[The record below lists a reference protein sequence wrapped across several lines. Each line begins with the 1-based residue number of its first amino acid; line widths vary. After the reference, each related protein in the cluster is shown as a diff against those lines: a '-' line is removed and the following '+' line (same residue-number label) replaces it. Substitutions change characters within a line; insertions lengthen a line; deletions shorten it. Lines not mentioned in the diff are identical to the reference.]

1 MASPI
6 TWQNVNGRSLAEA
19 AVPLDSASKMILGG
33 FDRLSNTADGYGKLQ
48 QTIQNQEEEA
58 NVQSFMERLQRA
70 RTPEEVAALQASGEL
85 DTLRA
90 ALKPASLAK
99 VRGAEDARIGSLMQQ
114 TTARNTFEDAV
125 AKRTADPIF
134 EQFRLAG
141 LNGDE
146 ATQSKLLADNPN
158 LRGWAEQVEKD
169 KALERK
175 VLEQARADRMAP
187 IQEANAIAE
196 GKIKGLQL
204 SSAEQA
210 AKDAAEQRRLAA
222 QLAREQQ
229 TYLSGKV
236 AGEEVLGSTAKRLGL
251 PVDDSGRANV
261 DDYTPEQ
268 KALLNKEVVLAGGQP
283 IDVVRGSDTVVA
295 DKMLARLMQSGEFS
309 PETIMKNR
317 DTIRGA
323 FASNVSSGAIGNDAA
338 AIALARAQEKV
349 MMEEKAANNWSAPGA
364 PDTRRNY
371 EELAKDVPSLI
382 NKESGFGVEKDI
394 GPIQGLLN
402 DLAINGLEIK
412 SNGKTVR
419 VTPSVNDVRGAIREA
434 KGNRF
439 GWGDDVRADN
449 IREILQKRYNS
460 PEVIERLSEAG
471 DIQAYRRKQAVREL
485 LNK

>member
-19 AVPLDSASKMILGG
+19 AVPLESASKMILGG

-70 RTPEEVAALQASGEL
+70 RSPEEVAALQASGEL

-90 ALKPASLAK
+90 ALKPTSLAK
-99 VRGAEDARIGSLMQQ
+99 VRGAEDARIASLMQQ
-114 TTARNTFEDAV
+114 TTAKNTFEDSL
-125 AKRTADPIF
+125 AKRAADPIF
-134 EQFRLAG
+134 EQYRLAG

-146 ATQSKLLADNPN
+146 AAQAKLLADNPN
-158 LRGWAEQVEKD
+158 LRGWATAVEQD

-175 VLEQARADRMAP
+175 MIEQARADRLAP

-210 AKDAAEQRRLAA
+210 AKDAAEQRRLSA
-222 QLAREQQ
+222 QLAKEQQ

-236 AGEEVLGSTAKRLGL
+236 AGEDALGAAAKRLGL
-251 PVDDSGRANV
+251 PVDDSGRAKV

-268 KALLNKEVVLAGGQP
+268 KAALNKEAVLAGGQP
-283 IDVVRGSDTVVA
+283 IDVVRGSDTAVA

-317 DTIRGA
+317 DAIRGA

>member
-19 AVPLDSASKMILGG
+19 AVPLESASKMILGG
-33 FDRLSNTADGYGKLQ
+33 FDRLSNTADGYGKRQ

-85 DTLRA
+85 DTLRSV
-90 ALKPASLAK
+90 LKPASLAK

-114 TTARNTFEDAV
+114 TTARNTFEDSMADR
-125 AKRTADPIF
+125 AADPIR
-134 EQFRLAG
+134 QAYRVAV
-141 LNGDE
+141 LNRDE
-146 ATQSKLLADNPN
+146 STQKAIREANPN
-158 LRGWAEQVEKD
+158 LRGLDRLLDEERK
-169 KALERK
+169 LERTF
-175 VLEQARADRMAP
+175 VEQDRADRMAP

-204 SSAEQA
+204 SDAEQA

-222 QLAREQQ
+222 QLAKEQQ

-236 AGEEVLGSTAKRLGL
+236 AGEDALGAAAKRLGY

-295 DKMLARLMQSGEFS
+295 DRMLARLMQSGEFS

-317 DTIRGA
+317 DAIRGA

>member
-1 MASPI
+1 MATPI
-6 TWQNVNGRSLAEA
+6 TWQTINGPSMALASIPMESA
-19 AVPLDSASKMILGG
+19 AKLILGG
-33 FDRLSNTADGYGKLQ
+33 FDRAGEALTGYNKQ
-48 QTIQNQEEEA
+48 QQAIEDRNA
-58 NVQSFMERLQRA
+58 NAQVQTFLERLQRV
-70 RTPEEVAALQASGEL
+70 RSPEEVAALQASGEL

-90 ALKPASLAK
+90 GLRPEDLAK
-99 VRGAEDARIGSLMQQ
+99 VRGAEEDRTSSLMQQ
-114 TTARNTFEDAV
+114 TTAKNTFEDSL
-125 AKRTADPIF
+125 AKRAADPIF
-134 EQFRLAG
+134 EQYRLAG

-146 ATQSKLLADNPN
+146 ATQTKLLADNPN
-158 LRGWAEQVEKD
+158 LRGWATAVEQD
-169 KALERK
+169 KALEGK
-175 VLEQARADRMAP
+175 MIEQARADRLAP

-236 AGEEVLGSTAKRLGL
+236 AGEEVLGATAKRLGL
-251 PVDDSGRANV
+251 PVDDYGRANV

-268 KALLNKEVVLAGGQP
+268 KAALNKEVVLAGGQP

-295 DKMLARLMQSGEFS
+295 DRMLARLMQSGEFS

-317 DTIRGA
+317 DAIRGA

-382 NKESGFGVEKDI
+382 NKESGWSVEKDI

>member
-1 MASPI
+1 MAAPI
-6 TWQNVNGRSLAEA
+6 TWQNVTGRSLAEA
-19 AVPLDSASKMILGG
+19 AVPLESASKLILGG

-48 QTIQNQEEEA
+48 QNIQNQEEEA

-85 DTLRA
+85 DALRST
-90 ALKPASLAK
+90 LKPTSLAK
-99 VRGAEDARIGSLMQQ
+99 VRGAEDSRIASLMQQ
-114 TTARNTFEDAV
+114 TTARNTFEDSIADR
-125 AKRTADPIF
+125 AADPIR
-134 EQFRLAG
+134 QAYRVAV
-141 LNGDE
+141 LNRDE
-146 ATQSKLLADNPN
+146 AAQKAIRDANPN
-158 LRGWAEQVEKD
+158 LRGLDRLLDEERK
-169 KALERK
+169 LERTF
-175 VLEQARADRMAP
+175 VEQDRADRMAP
-187 IQEANAIAE
+187 IQESNAISE

-210 AKDAAEQRRLAA
+210 AKDAEEQRRLAA
-222 QLAREQQ
+222 QLASEQQ

-251 PVDDSGRANV
+251 PVDDYGRAKV

-268 KALLNKEVVLAGGQP
+268 KAALNKEVVLAGGQP

-295 DKMLARLMQSGEFS
+295 DRMLARLMQSGEFS

-317 DTIRGA
+317 DAIRGA

-382 NKESGFGVEKDI
+382 NKESGWGVEKDI

-412 SNGKTVR
+412 SNGKKVR

-460 PEVIERLSEAG
+460 PEVIQRLSEAG
-471 DIQAYRRKQAVREL
+471 DIQEYRRKQAVREL

>member
-19 AVPLDSASKMILGG
+19 SAPLQAASQAILGG
-33 FDRLSNTADGYGKLQ
+33 FDRLAGVADGYGKLQ
-48 QTIQNQEEEA
+48 QTLLDKQEET
-58 NVQSFMERLQRA
+58 NVQGFLERLQRA
-70 RTPEEVAALQASGEL
+70 QSPDEVAKLQASGEL
-85 DTLRA
+85 EALRSTLR
-90 ALKPASLAK
+90 PGSLAR
-99 VRGAEDARIGSLMQQ
+99 VRGAEDARIASLMQQ
-114 TTARNTFEDAV
+114 TTAKNTFANSQADFAAEPIRQAYRVAV
-125 AKRTADPIF
+125 
-134 EQFRLAG
+134 
-141 LNGDE
+141 LNRDE
-146 ATQSKLLADNPN
+146 ATQKAIRDANPN
-158 LRGWAEQVEKD
+158 LRGLDRLLDEERK
-169 KALERK
+169 LERTF
-175 VLEQARADRMAP
+175 VEQDRADRMAP
-187 IQEANAIAE
+187 IQEANAITE
-196 GKIKGLQL
+196 GKLKGLQL

-251 PVDDSGRANV
+251 PVDDYGRATV

-295 DKMLARLMQSGEFS
+295 DRMLARLMQSGEFS

-317 DTIRGA
+317 DAIRGA

-382 NKESGFGVEKDI
+382 NKESGWGVEKDI

-460 PEVIERLSEAG
+460 PEVVERLSEAG